1 MWRRFVALVVVVGLA
16 WARPVSEEEEE
27 VTYARLAREAMA
39 SANAADFDAAA
50 TLSEIRQN
58 PAIQEKMRAMLR
70 DPNAIKELSAL
81 MQDPTFKAQVEAFA
95 GNPEVAAQ
103 LRKKPILSDEEVPAD
118 PRRQAQARAHAD
130 LEYDKYASQFSGE
143 QNAATGLRT
152 LLSAAKD
159 SSLLADAINDL
170 NDPEMMSAAK
180 KMMADPGFQR
190 EMKKMMDQPE
200 MRHVL
205 EASRSFMSEVS
216 KDPSK
221 MKELQ
226 DRVAALSQGMEL

>member
-1 MWRRFVALVVVVGLA
+1 MVCVVLVQSCCSGA
-16 WARPVSEEEEE
+16 PWSKKEQEEET
-27 VTYARLAREAMA
+27 TYSKLAREAMA
-39 SANAADFDAAA
+39 AASSGDFDASA

-58 PAIQEKMRAMLR
+58 PAVQEKMRAMLR
-70 DPNAIKELSAL
+70 DPEAIKELSQL
-81 MQDPTFKAQVEAFA
+81 MRDPTFKSQVEAFA

-103 LRKKPILSDEEVPAD
+103 LQKKGANAFISDEIETD
-118 PRRQAQARAHAD
+118 PRRTAKARAEAE

-159 SSLLADAINDL
+159 SSMLSDAINDL
-170 NDPEMMSAAK
+170 NDPEMMAQAQR
-180 KMMADPGFQR
+180 MMSDPGFQR

-200 MRHVL
+200 MRKVL
-205 EASRSFMSEVS
+205 EASRNFMSEAS
-216 KDPSK
+216 KDPTK

-226 DRVAALSQGMEL
+226 DRVAALSRGMEF